1 MKYDDPDLQDML
13 AAEYALGT
21 LTGAARRRFER
32 LMAADPAV
40 GRLVEAWEQ
49 RLNALGGA
57 LPPVE
62 PPPELKL
69 AIERRIA
76 DEPIQ
81 GGFALRGDE
90 GDWTAF
96 AAGVDRKI
104 LKANTDGSS
113 SALYRLAPG
122 GVLDIHEHDLEEECY
137 VAEGEIEVGGANFRA
152 GDYIFVRRGGAHGVV
167 RTRTG
172 ALLFIRGEA

>member
-32 LMAADPAV
+32 LMAADPAL

-62 PPPELKL
+62 PPPGLKL

-81 GGFALRGDE
+81 GGFVLRRDE
-90 GDWTAF
+90 GDWIAF
-96 AAGVDRKI
+96 APGIDRKM
-104 LKANTDGSS
+104 LNSNPAGSS
-113 SALYRLAPG
+113 TALYRLSPG
-122 GVLDIHEHDLEEECY
+122 SILDIHEHDLEEECY
-137 VAEGEIEVGGANFRA
+137 VVDGEIEVGGATFRA
-152 GDYIFVRRGGAHGVV
+152 GDYIFVRRGGAHGLL
-167 RTRTG
+167 RSRTG